1 MKRSPASR
9 SPVDEQARK
18 TEMKGGLATMSGLNP
33 KDDYPLGSRRPELI
47 KTPTGKQ
54 LADITM
60 EAVLTGEV
68 QAEDL
73 RIMPETLRLQAEIA
87 DAMHRPQLADNF
99 RRSAEMTALS
109 DTRVLEI
116 YNALRPRAS
125 TEEELLAIATE
136 LEESHDAP
144 LCAELVRDAA
154 RVYSRRGVLAN

>member
-1 MKRSPASR
+1 
-9 SPVDEQARK
+9 
-18 TEMKGGLATMSGLNP
+18 
-33 KDDYPLGSRRPELI
+33 
-47 KTPTGKQ
+47 
-54 LADITM
+54 
-60 EAVLTGEV
+60 V

-136 LEESHDAP
+136 LEESHDSP